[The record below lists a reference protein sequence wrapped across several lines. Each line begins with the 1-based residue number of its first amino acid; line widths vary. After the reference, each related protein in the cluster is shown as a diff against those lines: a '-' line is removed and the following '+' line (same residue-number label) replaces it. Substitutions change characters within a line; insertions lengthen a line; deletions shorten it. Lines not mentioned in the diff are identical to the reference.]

1 MRENIRAQRLSAS
14 DIATLM
20 TGICG
25 FLQYYECS
33 TPLGIGYRYA
43 KELNAGIAEFPSC
56 STPLGIGYRYA
67 PPVLGLENIDVSKG
81 LCKHLGIFFSG
92 RFRSCLLFEY
102 SMLKPLLFNIKLILK
117 HLIYP
122 KVPGKRRLTRLCRGV
137 ARFSRPTKRGA

>member
-1 MRENIRAQRLSAS
+1 M
-14 DIATLM
+14 
-20 TGICG
+20 
-25 FLQYYECS
+25 
-33 TPLGIGYRYA
+33 
-43 KELNAGIAEFPSC
+43 C

-67 PPVLGLENIDVSKG
+67 PLVLGLENIDVSKG
-81 LCKHLGIFFSG
+81 LCKHVGIFFSEC
-92 RFRSCLLFEY
+92 FRSRLLFEY